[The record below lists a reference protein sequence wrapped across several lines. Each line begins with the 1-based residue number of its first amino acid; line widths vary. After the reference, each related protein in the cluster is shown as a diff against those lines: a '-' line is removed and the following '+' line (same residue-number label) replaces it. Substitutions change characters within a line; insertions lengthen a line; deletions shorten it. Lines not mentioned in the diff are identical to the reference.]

1 MPPADHRPTG
11 ASAAHSPD
19 RTTFWRV
26 DPAEERGNAAPERV
40 RRGDG
45 GALDG
50 ARGGV
55 RIAHRRRDRDVGPAE
70 RPGPGTDRGAVGG
83 LEALPFSV
91 LIFVFGSLLLVNA
104 WGVVDAKLAVT
115 SASREATRTFAESN
129 EPGTG
134 AEAARRAAED
144 AISAYG
150 RDPDRLDLDGP
161 HGRLERCG
169 TVSYTATYPVPA
181 LRIPLIGG
189 YGRGFDVT
197 STHTELVDG
206 LRSGLPGEAD
216 CV

>member
-1 MPPADHRPTG
+1 MMPPRRVRHR
-11 ASAAHSPD
+11 SAEGPSG
-19 RTTFWRV
+19 
-26 DPAEERGNAAPERV
+26 PAPPRRERGA
-40 RRGDG
+40 
-45 GALDG
+45 
-50 ARGGV
+50 
-55 RIAHRRRDRDVGPAE
+55 I
-70 RPGPGTDRGAVGG
+70 GG

-104 WGVVDAKLAVT
+104 WGVVDAKFAVT

-129 EPGTG
+129 DAAGG
-134 AEAARRAAED
+134 AAAARQAADD
-144 AISAYG
+144 AIRAYG
-150 RDPDRLDLDGP
+150 RNPERLDLDGP
-161 HGRLERCG
+161 RGQLERCA

-181 LRIPLIGG
+181 IRIPLIGG